1 MFGID
6 SPELL
11 VIAVVALIVIGPK
24 ELPGMLRSWGKW
36 MAKMR
41 GMASEFRGHVD
52 EMVRQ
57 SELDEVKKQ
66 IVETTAGLDLQALDP
81 TREVTVKATSTISSS
96 VTLCPAAQSSHSYL
110 SRRTVFS
117 VVWGS
122 RTPPHA
128 GQSTFQHSS
137 NNPIRAACRNA
148 AMTCSSLRPAFDA
161 KSRTLM
167 WQSLW
172 SGESRTR
179 ASMASATSA
188 FADSRRILNIER
200 TSASGCMNPSLR
212 FCATALPLLNRYP
225 TLTGLM
231 RIPSHQR
238 V

>member
-81 TREVTVKATSTISSS
+81 TREIKSALNEGMAEGEKALADAQDNLAKPSAERGFSMK
-96 VTLCPAAQSSHSYL
+96 TLSP
-110 SRRTVFS
+110 F
-117 VVWGS
+117 
-122 RTPPHA
+122 
-128 GQSTFQHSS
+128 
-137 NNPIRAACRNA
+137 
-148 AMTCSSLRPAFDA
+148 AMA
-161 KSRTLM
+161 
-167 WQSLW
+167 
-172 SGESRTR
+172 
-179 ASMASATSA
+179 
-188 FADSRRILNIER
+188 
-200 TSASGCMNPSLR
+200 
-212 FCATALPLLNRYP
+212 
-225 TLTGLM
+225 
-231 RIPSHQR
+231 
-238 V
+238 